1 MISWIQSH
9 KWQASSL
16 LAGFSLLLFGG
27 TDLFASGFN
36 SLAVSVL
43 FACGVLFSVRFAWL
57 TVASIV
63 ISTVAAV
70 ALDVRP
76 GANGLTVVL
85 SLVLVSA
92 FGRVGQRLTAVV
104 AAIASGTLLVANTVF
119 LSDHLLA
126 TFGVTAF
133 SFNSKFTLFLL
144 GFALVL
150 SVNLLAWLLGR
161 LLMTRSRHVG
171 TVFDRAVAER
181 TQAKLALEVAEQNE
195 RFKIARDIS
204 ELVIQRVSAAISIA
218 EGGVYATKSDPNS
231 APRILEQTAESARS
245 AHAEL
250 RRLFDML
257 NKLHEVGAAPPKIDD
272 LETLV
277 IAFRELDYNI
287 YLKHDGKRF
296 EISEGAELA
305 VYRIAFDALENIKNH
320 APLGT
325 DVSIDFSWTQT
336 GMQLLVKD
344 NGTEVSNRGLSLE
357 QLAYTAEEDRRALT
371 ETIKGAGITA
381 MGERAALYGGS
392 IEATRVPGV
401 GFTVSAIFPNLRDT
415 ASE

>member
-1 MISWIQSH
+1 MISWIQTH

-16 LAGFSLLLFGG
+16 LAGFSLLVFGG
-27 TDLFASGFN
+27 TDLFISGFN
-36 SLAVSVL
+36 SLLVSGL
-43 FACGVLFSVRFAWL
+43 FACTVLFSVRLPWIA
-57 TVASIV
+57 VA
-63 ISTVAAV
+63 TLVAASV
-70 ALDVRP
+70 SAIALDARP
-76 GANGLTVVL
+76 GANGLTVVVC
-85 SLVLVSA
+85 LVLISA
-92 FGRVGQRLTAVV
+92 FGTVAHRVSALLV
-104 AAIASGTLLVANTVF
+104 AIGSGALLVANTVF
-119 LSDHLLA
+119 FSNHLLSA
-126 TFGVTAF
+126 FGVTAF
-133 SFNSKFTLFLL
+133 SLGSKATLFSL
-144 GFALVL
+144 GLALVL
-150 SVNLLAWLLGR
+150 SVNVLAWLLGR

-171 TVFDRAVAER
+171 TNFDRVIAER

-195 RFKIARDIS
+195 RFEIARDIS
-204 ELVIQRVSAAISIA
+204 ELVIQRVTAAISIA
-218 EGGVYATKSDPNS
+218 EGGVYATKSDPHS
-231 APRILEQTAESARS
+231 APRILEQAAESARS

-272 LETLV
+272 LDALV
-277 IAFRELDYNI
+277 IAFRELGYNI
-287 YLKHDGKRF
+287 NLKHDGNRF

-305 VYRIAFDALENIKNH
+305 IYRIAFDALENIRSH

-325 DVSIDFSWTQT
+325 DVTIDFSWTQS

-344 NGTEVSNRGLSLE
+344 NGTEISNRGLSLE

-381 MGERAALYGGS
+381 MGERAALYDGS

>member
-9 KWQASSL
+9 KWQASAL
-16 LAGFSLLLFGG
+16 LAAFALLVFGG
-27 TDLFASGFN
+27 VDLFISGFN
-36 SLAVSVL
+36 SLLVSAI
-43 FACGVLFSVRFAWL
+43 FSCAVLFSVRLPWL
-57 TVASIV
+57 AIGSLAAAT
-63 ISTVAAV
+63 ISAV
-70 ALDVRP
+70 LVEARP
-76 GANGLTVVL
+76 GANGLTVVV
-85 SLVLVSA
+85 SLVLISA
-92 FGRVGQRLTAVV
+92 FGTLAQRVSALLV
-104 AAIASGTLLVANTVF
+104 AIASGALLVANTVF
-119 LSDHLLA
+119 LSDHLLSA
-126 TFGVTAF
+126 FGVTAF
-133 SFNSKFTLFLL
+133 SMSSKATLFSL
-144 GFALVL
+144 GLALVL
-150 SVNLLAWLLGR
+150 SVNVLAWLLGR

-171 TVFDRAVAER
+171 TNFDRAIADR
-181 TQAKLALEVAEQNE
+181 TQANLALEVAEQNE
-195 RFKIARDIS
+195 RFEIARDIS

-218 EGGVYATKSDPNS
+218 EGGVYATKADPLS
-231 APRILEQTAESARS
+231 APRILEQAAESARS

-272 LETLV
+272 LEALV
-277 IAFRELDYNI
+277 IAFRELGYNI
-287 YLKHDGKRF
+287 NLKHDGNRF
-296 EISEGAELA
+296 EISEGAALA
-305 VYRIAFDALENIKNH
+305 IYRIAFDALENIRSH

-325 DVSIDFSWTQT
+325 DVTIDFSWTQE

-371 ETIKGAGITA
+371 ESIRGAGITA
-381 MGERAALYGGS
+381 MSERASLYGGA